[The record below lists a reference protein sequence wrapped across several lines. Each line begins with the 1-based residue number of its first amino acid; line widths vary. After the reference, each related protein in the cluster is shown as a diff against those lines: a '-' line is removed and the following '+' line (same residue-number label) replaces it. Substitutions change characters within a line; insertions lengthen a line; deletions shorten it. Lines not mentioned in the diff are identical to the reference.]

1 VAASSADLGRL
12 LVRPLARLRR
22 QQVPGDLPSE
32 RSAEV
37 PCHPLALVLRPR
49 ALVDLAPGAVVLLV
63 EVVVRATREQEA
75 AMFPAGEL

>member
-1 VAASSADLGRL
+1 MAASSADLGRR

-22 QQVPGDLPSE
+22 PQVPGDLPSE